1 MKTLIYGINMNNIEK
16 KILNSFNDLIH
27 GNRIDIS
34 AIKIAK
40 NFDVI
45 CSMEEKQ
52 KEYIRLTILQIL
64 KNDQGWLKS
73 YSINVFLTSLLLNGI
88 SVDDGFKN
96 MPKAINFNNNIGD
109 KIEIFWNIVR
119 TFFNNSKH
127 TYSNEYINELFM
139 NILGYIDKSI
149 SVSPIIK
156 SEESCDILIIT
167 TQLLS
172 LNHAPTRETLDYAK
186 GFIELGYKVLI
197 AVTNEMPHTPQILMA
212 NPFCATLDK
221 NNNGKK
227 LVNYQGCEIGIE
239 FFLDRVDVNSLSAIV
254 HSLSALNPRFVF
266 AVGGYSFVSEL
277 MGRRAKLVN
286 LPCITDLSASRF
298 SAINFYWYGDKV
310 TANIYRDK
318 YNLVSQKIECDL
330 IPQYSP
336 PVREKQ
342 LKHEDFQLD
351 SSKIIGVVVGN
362 RLNDDIDSKFIGL
375 LKYLVESLDIQ
386 FLIIG
391 QLNLIKREEISD
403 ILLEKVNYLDF
414 YPNLIDV
421 FDLCD
426 FYINPLRKGGGT
438 SAAYAMAS
446 GLPVYTANFGDI
458 SKIVDPEDNFSN
470 YDEMKKIVE
479 VIKKRSLNLEK
490 NQKIINRFK
499 IISDKRK
506 FINNI
511 NELIIAIP

>member
-1 MKTLIYGINMNNIEK
+1 MNNIEK

-27 GNRIDIS
+27 GNRVDIS
-34 AIKIAK
+34 AIKIAES
-40 NFDVI
+40 FDVI
-45 CSMEEKQ
+45 CSMQEKQ
-52 KEYIRLTILQIL
+52 REYILLTILKIL
-64 KNDQGWLKS
+64 NNDQGWRKS

-119 TFFNNSKH
+119 TYFNNSEH

-149 SVSPIIK
+149 SVSPVLE

-167 TQLLS
+167 RQLLS

-212 NPFCATLDK
+212 NPFFATLDK
-221 NNNGKK
+221 NIKGKK
-227 LVNYQGCEIGIE
+227 LVNYQGCEIVIE
-239 FFLDRVDVNSLSAIV
+239 FFIDRVDENSLSAIV
-254 HSLSALNPRFVF
+254 HSLSALTPRFVF
-266 AVGGYSFVSEL
+266 AVGGYSFVAEL
-277 MGRRAKLVN
+277 MGRKAKLVN
-286 LPCITDLSASRF
+286 LPCVAELSASRF

-310 TANIYRDK
+310 TANIFIDK

-330 IPQYSP
+330 IPQYSS

-342 LKHEDFQLD
+342 LKHEDFELD
-351 SSKIIGVVVGN
+351 NSKIIGVVVGN
-362 RLNDDIDSKFIGL
+362 RLNDEIDSKFIGL
-375 LKYLVESLDIQ
+375 LKYLGESLDIQ

-391 QLNLIKREEISD
+391 QLNLSKREEISD
-403 ILLEKVNYLDF
+403 MLLEKVNYLDF

-446 GLPVYTANFGDI
+446 GLPVYTTNFGDI

-479 VIKKRSLNLEK
+479 VIKKRNLNLEK
-490 NQKIINRFK
+490 NQKMINRFK
-499 IISDKRK
+499 VISDKRK